1 MNKIIEKFQVDIEAN
16 RINKFDEQ
24 WYQIVVPDKEEPL
37 DLPSVTTY
45 LQAYP
50 KGIGF
55 KLWLQRVGERADAIR
70 NEAAQLGILVHRL
83 IEATLKGETITFEN
97 ELGQR
102 ICSLEEWERYLSW
115 CLWYQEYKEKYNLEP
130 VAIEQIVF
138 DLDRMTAGTID
149 LIAKMT
155 ITEKVKMEGKRKHE
169 EIKRDIL
176 KVFDWKTGQY
186 IGDTA
191 KIQVSIYQDIANKMK
206 VFGEIESAEIVQ
218 IYPNLNRKGFRTY
231 EVSQEE
237 IPDNIEAFE
246 SCQKIFNKA
255 NPNFKPKYLSYPN
268 QVSLGFLEKEKLN
281 LTGEEK

>member
-1 MNKIIEKFQVDIEAN
+1 MKNEIEKFQVDVEAN
-16 RINKFDEQ
+16 RISKFDEQ
-24 WYQIVVPDKEEPL
+24 FYKIIVPDKEEPL

-55 KLWLQRVGERADAIR
+55 KLWLQRVGENADAIR

-97 ELGQR
+97 EVGQR

-115 CLWYQEYKEKYNLEP
+115 CLWYQEYKEQYNLEP
-130 VAIEQIVF
+130 LFIEQIVF
-138 DLDRMTAGTID
+138 DLDRMTAGTVD

-155 ITEKVKMEGKRKHE
+155 ITEKKDKK

-176 KVFDWKTGQY
+176 KVIDWKTGQY

-191 KIQVSIYQDIANKMK
+191 RIQVSVYQDIANKMK
-206 VFGEIESAEIVQ
+206 VFGEIESAEIIQ
-218 IYPNLNRKGFRTY
+218 MYPNLNKKGFRVHNV
-231 EVSQEE
+231 ESEE
-237 IPDNIEAFE
+237 IPDNLEAFE
-246 SCQKIFNKA
+246 ACQKIFNKA
-255 NPNFKPKYLSYPN
+255 NPNFAPKYLSYPN
-268 QVSLGFLEKEKLN
+268 AVSLDFLNKTKLN
-281 LTGEEK
+281 LTGEKE